1 MSTDYDRTAGIY
13 SRVSSLQDLPNWAC
27 EAERQLDD
35 CFDKAF
41 SNTERNMCKSKFGGA
56 KTPFGF

>member
-1 MSTDYDRTAGIY
+1 M
-13 SRVSSLQDLPNWAC
+13 VSADGANVQLEKQPAVI
-27 EAERQLDD
+27 AERQLDD